1 MTIIGLDTAKLEALI
16 RDTPGMVDEI
26 LASAANEILGDIVS
40 SFNTSPPG
48 RAYKRRTV
56 VHVASVANY
65 PPNVDTDALRA
76 SMKVRRVRRGVYHV
90 EDGVEY
96 GIYLEDGTERI
107 EARPFVR
114 PVFDEW
120 RRRRFAAL
128 VARKYREAGLG

>member
-1 MTIIGLDTAKLEALI
+1 MTVIRLDTAKLEALI

-26 LASAANEILGDIVS
+26 LASAANEMVGDIVL

-48 RAYKRRTV
+48 IAYKRGTR
-56 VHVASVANY
+56 VHVASVPDY
-65 PPNVDTDALRA
+65 PPNVDTGALRA
-76 SMKVRRVRRGVYHV
+76 SMKARRVRRGVYHV

-107 EARPFVR
+107 QQRPFVR

-120 RRRRFAAL
+120 QRRRFAAL
-128 VARKYREAGLG
+128 VERKYREAGLR